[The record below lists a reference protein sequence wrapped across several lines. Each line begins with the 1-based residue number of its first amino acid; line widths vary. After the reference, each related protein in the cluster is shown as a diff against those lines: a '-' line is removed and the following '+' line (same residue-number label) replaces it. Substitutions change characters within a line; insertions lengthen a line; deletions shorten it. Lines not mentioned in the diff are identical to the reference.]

1 MERRDKIN
9 YYLDIA
15 QTVTERGTCL
25 RRNFGCII
33 VKNDEIISTG
43 YTGAPR
49 GRKNCIDL
57 NFCFREKMEVP
68 RGQMYEKCRSVHAEM
83 NAIISASRRDMLG
96 ADMFIV
102 GKNYKDGQ
110 LVSNANSCS
119 ICKRLIINA
128 GVERVYIRDSQN
140 EYRIIDIR
148 YWIENDDSLIEDISL
163 GY

>member
-1 MERRDKIN
+1 MNRRDKVN

-15 QTVTERGTCL
+15 QSVIERGTCL

-57 NFCFREKMEVP
+57 NYCYREKMEVP

-83 NAIISASRRDMLG
+83 NAIISAARRDMIG
-96 ADMFIV
+96 ADMYIV
-102 GKNYKDGQ
+102 GKNYKDGA
-110 LVSNANSCS
+110 LVPSANSCS

-128 GVERVYIRDSQN
+128 GIARVYIRDDMEN
-140 EYRIIDIR
+140 YRIVDTED
-148 YWIENDDSLIEDISL
+148 WITNDDSLIEDISL

>member
-1 MERRDKIN
+1 M
-9 YYLDIA
+9 DIA
-15 QTVTERGTCL
+15 EATAARGTCL

-57 NFCFREKMEVP
+57 GFCYREKMDVP

-83 NAIISASRRDMLG
+83 NAIISAARRDMID
-96 ADMFIV
+96 ADLYIV
-102 GKNYKDGQ
+102 GKTYQ
-110 LVSNANSCS
+110 TEELVEQANSCS
-119 ICKRLIINA
+119 ICKRMIINA
-128 GVERVYIRDSQN
+128 GISRVYVRDSADD
-140 EYRIIDIR
+140 YRVIETKT
-148 YWIENDDSLIEDISL
+148 WIEEDDSLIFDLSL